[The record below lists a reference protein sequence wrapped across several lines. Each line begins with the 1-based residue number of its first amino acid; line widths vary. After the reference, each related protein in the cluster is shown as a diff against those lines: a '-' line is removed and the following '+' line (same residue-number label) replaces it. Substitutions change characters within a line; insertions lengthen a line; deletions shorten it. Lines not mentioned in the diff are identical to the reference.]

1 MDALDPLH
9 SMFGTEDAGSRI
21 LSVKRI
27 LMLFSSPHYSLD
39 KDGET
44 ELIIWTPLSFW
55 RIRRS
60 KAKEDV
66 WAEEFGNDI
75 YSTTSK

>member
-1 MDALDPLH
+1 
-9 SMFGTEDAGSRI
+9 MFGTEDAGSRI

-44 ELIIWTPLSFW
+44 ELII
-55 RIRRS
+55 
-60 KAKEDV
+60 
-66 WAEEFGNDI
+66 
-75 YSTTSK
+75 